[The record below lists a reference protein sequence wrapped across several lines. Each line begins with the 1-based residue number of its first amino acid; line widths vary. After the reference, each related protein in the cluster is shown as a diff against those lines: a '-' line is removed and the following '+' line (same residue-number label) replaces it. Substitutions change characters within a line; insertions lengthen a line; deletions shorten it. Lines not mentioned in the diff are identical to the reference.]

1 MSDLVDRAAR
11 IINPQFDSFGHLG
24 AAYVR
29 QYQDETRA
37 KVRAVLAAMRDPTEE
52 MLAAVVA
59 RPDALIEERTEEG
72 YEGYAERMDA
82 AVAAERMAL
91 AGRWRAMIDAA
102 ILE

>member
-1 MSDLVDRAAR
+1 MSELVDRAAR

-37 KVRAVLAAMRDPTEE
+37 KARAILAAMRDPTEA
-52 MLAAVVA
+52 MILAGVHH
-59 RPDALIEERTEEG
+59 DNMG
-72 YEGYAERMDA
+72 DM
-82 AVAAERMAL
+82 